1 MASDAPAG
9 RDAALDSRLAEH
21 RRVWDHKDV
30 LRLVY
35 ADYYRRLMAAVPAT
49 GGLLDIGGGSAHVKE
64 FRPDTVTLDIL
75 PFPGIDVVADAHELP
90 FADATFSGIV
100 MHDVLHHL
108 ERPVA
113 FLKEAARV
121 LAPGGRIAMMEPGIT
136 PLSWWFY
143 HFLHQEPVILGQ
155 DPYAMTARQPGK
167 DPFDSNQAI
176 PTLMFGRK
184 RGLARLAET
193 VAEFRLVE
201 TDWLSLWVYPLSGGF
216 KPWCLV
222 PRGAVASGL
231 TLEAHV
237 PRLLRRGMG
246 FRLFTVL
253 ERA

>member
-1 MASDAPAG
+1 MAAEGLPRLDAQL
-9 RDAALDSRLAEH
+9 DARLAEH
-21 RRVWDHKDV
+21 RRIWDEKEV

-35 ADYYRRLMAAVPAT
+35 ADYYRRLMAAVPAA

-64 FRPDTVTLDIL
+64 FRADTVTLDIL
-75 PFPGIDVVADAHELP
+75 PFPGIDVVADAHDLP
-90 FADATFSGIV
+90 FDDATFSGIV
-100 MHDVLHHL
+100 MLDVLHHL

-143 HFLHQEPVILGQ
+143 NFLHQEPVILSQ
-155 DPYAMTARQPGK
+155 DPYAMTERQPGK

-184 RGLARLAET
+184 RGLSRLAET
-193 VAEFRLVE
+193 VPEFRLAE
-201 TDWLSLWVYPLSGGF
+201 TDWLSLAVYPLSGGF

-222 PRGAVASGL
+222 PRAAVAPGL
-231 TLEAHV
+231 ALEAHM
-237 PRLLRRGMG
+237 PRLLRRAVG

-253 ERA
+253 ERR